1 MEHKRKH
8 RGQRHER
15 HPLANTT
22 SRGNNHGSRKR
33 PAVDAHS
40 PPAKK
45 TATTSNRSPHHQSSS
60 KHQHLSS
67 SRHSSNILK
76 GLFQAGNS
84 GGPDIAIDL
93 TMSDSESEAESDLFH
108 DLLFDGA
115 FEDTPTSSQGIDG
128 SSPASTSNSGPNIIK
143 SRKVQSHSAATRTS
157 TTSNAAEG
165 SPAWALFS
173 FECEDE
179 GDPGRVLLPK
189 HDSATRSEQPTSI
202 QTKHSKPAYELQ
214 GDGSE
219 TVASTSSSDSDD
231 CIPALT
237 PRTGVVAPLNVVE
250 THMRVGVMQAQ
261 MDGRKAVPWGVQYYL
276 ACLVSFGLFSLDE
289 LSLTKGVNALRSPLN
304 ATSIIALFEP
314 TNQQILWEACKEK
327 GQAPVMARRATD
339 WERQVHAELDREAQI
354 LAESRFNGVI
364 GPPGEE
370 MRSFGGRV
378 LFEGRIA
385 CIKNEEPPKIGKH
398 RKHRDF
404 EVQLLPPKMGGSC
417 RFSRRFGSVSI
428 LRLKMEPSMAKDAR
442 RFAVHPKT
450 RDIQQEISDFFARP
464 LLIMG
469 RKYRPFICKDETIFY
484 LWIESPKNCP
494 EQPEF
499 DCIWDFIDHHQPF
512 AENGRSP
519 LGKYIQRVQ
528 LGLSTSVPASVIDK
542 ITYEPDVFGDPDP
555 VTGKRVEMTDGAGVV
570 SLAVAKDIAEHL
582 GYESVP
588 CAFQGRVAGSKGVW
602 YIEPRPERSLPG
614 EKPTRWIRVRDSQKK
629 INYADDK
636 PLDPS
641 QLVID
646 LLGPSRT
653 FAPSTLSKQII
664 MVMQANGV
672 PTSTFEGMQE
682 AELRAII
689 DEISNWDGPDATVC
703 MRLATVVEKY
713 CKTESMKA
721 KRSTESAEHRAQ
733 GMSDL
738 KGKGNDGSSSF
749 GDDDRDI
756 FHGQNGRHL
765 WNGMPLCKN
774 ERAYEMLLVGFHP
787 KSCPYLAELL
797 VEIADNAMKRI
808 IKRFTIPVPR
818 SAEAMVMPDPTGTLE
833 EGEIQFRFSGDRLL
847 DPETRLKLNHVPEGD
862 VLVTRHPCLLPTDIR
877 KVRAVVR
884 PELSTYEDVVVFS
897 IKGQGPLASLLGGG
911 DHDGD
916 TIRVFW
922 EPKLVEPFQNS
933 DTKYADCPFE
943 ISDVFDKSNTT
954 VADFVAAH
962 SNKKK
967 NERDTI
973 LVKELVAG
981 AFQPAVRGLY
991 GVMHLYAAWQ
1001 LGTYSKEAVELAH
1014 KFCQCMDGQK
1024 TGLTLKARVRIND
1037 SKKYLGAFPDWAYDS
1052 TDESEAYDWFSKEDY
1067 SPASTAI
1074 RNAAR
1079 PESAL
1084 CALWIKGKVQTGMLK
1099 KKLFEQM
1106 EKFRGVEDK
1115 AISGLWKQAQSLGRV
1130 STEEEEVIGRHV
1142 RVMEDSYSRTN
1153 RNTTA
1158 MIKKRKGELSN
1169 SATSKTGFKND
1180 GRQTKAQPLRRVQSE
1195 ANPSMSQREELGG
1208 SQMEGEAATFAVDD
1222 LSSNGQPERR
1232 GGTIEVPTVLGSASE
1247 VGRCFCQW
1255 PEAFAKKHMS
1265 KLDDDEIERL
1275 ARLRA
1280 SYAYSITYSHRPKF
1294 AFEMAWRWIMSLKAK
1309 ETGNAGTTSDGRRLQ
1324 DQAQGLGGLQVPF
1337 STLDLLGLRKK
1348 IITRNFELTQ
1358 GRGVEI

>member
-22 SRGNNHGSRKR
+22 SRGNNHGARKR

-93 TMSDSESEAESDLFH
+93 TMSDSESEAESGLFH
-108 DLLFDGA
+108 DFLFDGA
-115 FEDTPTSSQGIDG
+115 FEDTPASSQGIDG
-128 SSPASTSNSGPNIIK
+128 SSHASTSNSGPNIIK
-143 SRKVQSHSAATRTS
+143 SRK
-157 TTSNAAEG
+157 
-165 SPAWALFS
+165 
-173 FECEDE
+173 
-179 GDPGRVLLPK
+179 
-189 HDSATRSEQPTSI
+189 PTSI

-231 CIPALT
+231 CIPAMT

-314 TNQQILWEACKEK
+314 TNQQIFWEACKEK

-339 WERQVHAELDREAQI
+339 RECQVHDELDREAQI

-385 CIKNEEPPKIGKH
+385 CIKNEEPPKIGKY
-398 RKHRDF
+398 RKHCDF
-404 EVQLLPPKMGGSC
+404 KVQLLPPKMGGSC

-469 RKYRPFICKDETIFY
+469 RKYRPFICKDKTIFY

-499 DCIWDFIDHHQPF
+499 DCIWDFINHHQPF

-818 SAEAMVMPDPTGTLE
+818 SAEAM
-833 EGEIQFRFSGDRLL
+833 
-847 DPETRLKLNHVPEGD
+847 TRLKLNHVPEGD

-897 IKGQGPLASLLGGG
+897 IKGQGPLASLLSGG

-943 ISDVFDKSNTT
+943 ISDVFGKSNTT

-962 SNKKK
+962 SNKEK

-981 AFQPAVRGLY
+981 ASQPAVRGLY

-1024 TGLTLKARVRIND
+1024 TGLTLKDRVRIND
-1037 SKKYLGAFPDWAYDS
+1037 SKKYLGALPDWAYDS

-1084 CALWIKGKVQTGMLK
+1084 CALWSKGKVQTGMLK

-1115 AISGLWKQAQSLGRV
+1115 AISGLWKQAQSLGRL
-1130 STEEEEVIGRHV
+1130 SAEEEEVIGRHV

-1180 GRQTKAQPLRRVQSE
+1180 GRQSKAQPLRRVQSE
-1195 ANPSMSQREELGG
+1195 ANPSMSQREELDG
-1208 SQMEGEAATFAVDD
+1208 SQMEGVAATFAVDD
-1222 LSSNGQPERR
+1222 LSSNGKPERR

-1324 DQAQGLGGLQVPF
+1324 DQAQGLGGLQLPF

>member
-1 MEHKRKH
+1 
-8 RGQRHER
+8 
-15 HPLANTT
+15 
-22 SRGNNHGSRKR
+22 
-33 PAVDAHS
+33 
-40 PPAKK
+40 
-45 TATTSNRSPHHQSSS
+45 
-60 KHQHLSS
+60 
-67 SRHSSNILK
+67 
-76 GLFQAGNS
+76 
-84 GGPDIAIDL
+84 
-93 TMSDSESEAESDLFH
+93 MSDSESEAESDLFH

-128 SSPASTSNSGPNIIK
+128 FSPASTSNSGPNIIK
-143 SRKVQSHSAATRTS
+143 SRK
-157 TTSNAAEG
+157 
-165 SPAWALFS
+165 
-173 FECEDE
+173 
-179 GDPGRVLLPK
+179 
-189 HDSATRSEQPTSI
+189 PTSI
-202 QTKHSKPAYELQ
+202 QTEHSKPAYESQ
-214 GDGSE
+214 GDDSK
-219 TVASTSSSDSDD
+219 TVASMSSSDSDD

-237 PRTGVVAPLNVVE
+237 LRTGVVAPLNVVE

-289 LSLTKGVNALRSPLN
+289 LSLTKG
-304 ATSIIALFEP
+304 
-314 TNQQILWEACKEK
+314 
-327 GQAPVMARRATD
+327 
-339 WERQVHAELDREAQI
+339 RQVHAELDREAQI

-442 RFAVHPKT
+442 RFPVHPKT

-512 AENGRSP
+512 AENSRSP

-588 CAFQGRVAGSKGVW
+588 CAFQGRVAGSNGVW

-636 PLDPS
+636 PLDLS
-641 QLVID
+641 QLVVD

-664 MVMQANGV
+664 MVMQANSV

-682 AELRAII
+682 AELRGII
-689 DEISNWDGPDATVC
+689 DEISNWEGPDATVC

-713 CKTESMKA
+713 CKIESMKA

-756 FHGQNGRHL
+756 FHGQNGRHMR
-765 WNGMPLCKN
+765 NGMPLCNN

-797 VEIADNAMKRI
+797 VEIADNAMERI

-818 SAEAMVMPDPTGTLE
+818 SAEAM
-833 EGEIQFRFSGDRLL
+833 
-847 DPETRLKLNHVPEGD
+847 TRLKLNHVPEGD
-862 VLVTRHPCLLPTDIR
+862 VLVTRPPCLLPTDIR
-877 KVRAVVR
+877 KVHAVVR
-884 PELSTYEDVVVFS
+884 PELNTYEDVVVFS
-897 IKGQGPLASLLGGG
+897 IKGQGPLASLLSGG

-943 ISDVFDKSNTT
+943 ISDVFDKSNTI

-981 AFQPAVRGLY
+981 AFQPAVCGLY

-1001 LGTYSKEAVELAH
+1001 FGTYSKEAVELAH

-1037 SKKYLGAFPDWAYDS
+1037 SKKYLGALPDWAYDS

-1074 RNAAR
+1074 KNAAR

-1084 CALWIKGKVQTGMLK
+1084 CALWSKGKVQTGMLK

-1115 AISGLWKQAQSLGRV
+1115 AISGLWKQAQSLGGV
-1130 STEEEEVIGRHV
+1130 SAEEEEVIGRHV

-1180 GRQTKAQPLRRVQSE
+1180 GRQSKAQPLRRVQSE
-1195 ANPSMSQREELGG
+1195 ANPSMSQREEPGG
-1208 SQMEGEAATFAVDD
+1208 SQVEGEATTFAVND
-1222 LSSNGQPERR
+1222 LSSNGQPERC

-1247 VGRCFCQW
+1247 VGRCFCQ
-1255 PEAFAKKHMS
+1255 
-1265 KLDDDEIERL
+1265 
-1275 ARLRA
+1275 
-1280 SYAYSITYSHRPKF
+1280 PKF

-1348 IITRNFELTQ
+1348 IITRNFD
-1358 GRGVEI
+1358 

>member
-1 MEHKRKH
+1 MEHKREH

-45 TATTSNRSPHHQSSS
+45 TATTSNRSSHHQSSS

-76 GLFQAGNS
+76 GLFETGDS

-108 DLLFDGA
+108 DLFDRA
-115 FEDTPTSSQGIDG
+115 FEDKPASSQGIDG

-157 TTSNAAEG
+157 TTSN
-165 SPAWALFS
+165 
-173 FECEDE
+173 
-179 GDPGRVLLPK
+179 
-189 HDSATRSEQPTSI
+189 PTSI
-202 QTKHSKPAYELQ
+202 QTEHSKPAYGSQ
-214 GDGSE
+214 GDDSE

-276 ACLVSFGLFSLDE
+276 ACRVSFSLFSLDE
-289 LSLTKGVNALRSPLN
+289 LSLMKGVNALRSPLN

-314 TNQQILWEACKEK
+314 ANQQILWEACKEK
-327 GQAPVMARRATD
+327 GEAPVMARRATD
-339 WERQVHAELDREAQI
+339 RERQVHAELDREAQI

-398 RKHRDF
+398 CKHRDF

-450 RDIQQEISDFFARP
+450 RDIQQEISDFFARS

-469 RKYRPFICKDETIFY
+469 HKYRPFICKDETIFY

-512 AENGRSP
+512 AENSRSP

-582 GYESVP
+582 GYELKRRLVYRASP
-588 CAFQGRVAGSKGVW
+588 RTLIARREAHSLDQGARLSEEDQLCGRQAVGSK
-602 YIEPRPERSLPG
+602 
-614 EKPTRWIRVRDSQKK
+614 PT
-629 INYADDK
+629 
-636 PLDPS
+636 
-641 QLVID
+641 QLVD

-653 FAPSTLSKQII
+653 FAPSTLSKQTI

-672 PTSTFEGMQE
+672 PTSTLEGMQE

-689 DEISNWDGPDATVC
+689 DQISNWEGPDSTVC

-713 CKTESMKA
+713 CKIESMKA

-733 GMSDL
+733 EMSDL

-749 GDDDRDI
+749 GDDDCDI
-756 FHGQNGRHL
+756 FHGQNGRRL

-818 SAEAMVMPDPTGTLE
+818 SAEAVVMPDPTGTLE
-833 EGEIQFRFSGDRLL
+833 EGEI
-847 DPETRLKLNHVPEGD
+847 
-862 VLVTRHPCLLPTDIR
+862 
-877 KVRAVVR
+877 
-884 PELSTYEDVVVFS
+884 
-897 IKGQGPLASLLGGG
+897 
-911 DHDGD
+911 
-916 TIRVFW
+916 
-922 EPKLVEPFQNS
+922 
-933 DTKYADCPFE
+933 
-943 ISDVFDKSNTT
+943 
-954 VADFVAAH
+954 
-962 SNKKK
+962 
-967 NERDTI
+967 
-973 LVKELVAG
+973 
-981 AFQPAVRGLY
+981 
-991 GVMHLYAAWQ
+991 
-1001 LGTYSKEAVELAH
+1001 
-1014 KFCQCMDGQK
+1014 
-1024 TGLTLKARVRIND
+1024 
-1037 SKKYLGAFPDWAYDS
+1037 
-1052 TDESEAYDWFSKEDY
+1052 
-1067 SPASTAI
+1067 
-1074 RNAAR
+1074 
-1079 PESAL
+1079 
-1084 CALWIKGKVQTGMLK
+1084 
-1099 KKLFEQM
+1099 
-1106 EKFRGVEDK
+1106 
-1115 AISGLWKQAQSLGRV
+1115 
-1130 STEEEEVIGRHV
+1130 
-1142 RVMEDSYSRTN
+1142 
-1153 RNTTA
+1153 
-1158 MIKKRKGELSN
+1158 
-1169 SATSKTGFKND
+1169 
-1180 GRQTKAQPLRRVQSE
+1180 
-1195 ANPSMSQREELGG
+1195 
-1208 SQMEGEAATFAVDD
+1208 
-1222 LSSNGQPERR
+1222 
-1232 GGTIEVPTVLGSASE
+1232 
-1247 VGRCFCQW
+1247 
-1255 PEAFAKKHMS
+1255 
-1265 KLDDDEIERL
+1265 
-1275 ARLRA
+1275 
-1280 SYAYSITYSHRPKF
+1280 
-1294 AFEMAWRWIMSLKAK
+1294 
-1309 ETGNAGTTSDGRRLQ
+1309 
-1324 DQAQGLGGLQVPF
+1324 
-1337 STLDLLGLRKK
+1337 
-1348 IITRNFELTQ
+1348 
-1358 GRGVEI
+1358 